1 MYLLLGGECLRRR
14 TPDAVLYWYVTRFFD
29 LLLLLN
35 VLEVVDFPELD
46 VAARRRLW
54 LGHFGLN
61 DPVANCV
68 RTFSS
73 STVDQKEI
81 DHSLLLR
88 DIEKLSRHQ
97 LDGKPHVCH

>member
-1 MYLLLGGECLRRR
+1 
-14 TPDAVLYWYVTRFFD
+14 
-29 LLLLLN
+29 
-35 VLEVVDFPELD
+35 
-46 VAARRRLW
+46 
-54 LGHFGLN
+54 LN

-97 LDGKPHVCH
+97 LDGKPHVCHWRGVWRRLQGGWLTILCDPREH

>member
-1 MYLLLGGECLRRR
+1 M
-14 TPDAVLYWYVTRFFD
+14 TQFSD
-29 LLLLLN
+29 LLLLN

-46 VAARRRLW
+46 AAARRRLW

-61 DPVANCV
+61 DPVAICA
-68 RTFSS
+68 RTLVSS
-73 STVDQKEI
+73 SVDQKEI
-81 DHSLLLR
+81 DHSMLLR